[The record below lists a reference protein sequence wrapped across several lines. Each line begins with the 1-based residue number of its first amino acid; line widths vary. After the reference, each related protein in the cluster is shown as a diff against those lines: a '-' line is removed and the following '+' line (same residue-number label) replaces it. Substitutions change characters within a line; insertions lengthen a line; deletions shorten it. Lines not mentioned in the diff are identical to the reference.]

1 GSRRGP
7 DPALHRHRRRGRY
20 LGRSRPGAARFA
32 EDLTMDMTIDGNR
45 VFAAVGG
52 RPFDPALP
60 TVLFIHG
67 AGMDHTVWD
76 LQARY
81 FAHHGRSVL
90 AVDLPGHGRSGGA
103 LRHAIADMASWIVG
117 VLDAAG
123 VQSAAL
129 VGHSMGALIALEVA
143 AATPERVRS
152 LALLGVAERMPVHPD
167 LQAAA
172 DGNRRLGPELVTSWG
187 HGRGGHMGGNPA
199 PGLWMMGGKLQL
211 LERGPAGALPADLAA
226 CNAYDGALAAAARV
240 ACPTLLLLGALDRMT
255 PPSQAKRLA
264 AAIRLSRTVVLP
276 AAGHMLMSE
285 R

>member
-1 GSRRGP
+1 LSVEL
-7 DPALHRHRRRGRY
+7 AV
-20 LGRSRPGAARFA
+20 
-32 EDLTMDMTIDGNR
+32 DGNR
-45 VFAAVGG
+45 VFAATGG
-52 RPFDPALP
+52 RPFDPAQP

-67 AGMDHTVWD
+67 AGMDHTVWA
-76 LQARY
+76 LQTRY

-90 AVDLPGHGRSGGA
+90 AVDLPGHGRSGGGP
-103 LRHAIADMASWIVG
+103 LHSIADLAPWIVR

-143 AATPERVRS
+143 ASAPGRVHG

-172 DGNRRLGPELVTSWG
+172 DGNRRLAPELVSSWG
-187 HGRGGHMGGNPA
+187 HGRSGHLGGNPA
-199 PGLWMMGGKLQL
+199 PGLWMMGGSLQL
-211 LERGPAGALPADLAA
+211 LERAPAGALAADLAA

-255 PPSQAKRLA
+255 PQAKAKPLA
-264 AAIRLSRTVVLP
+264 AAIKRARTVILP

-285 R
+285 RPDAVIDALADAI